1 MPISDSSPPAGQAVA
16 PLQTA
21 RRRLSRLFAAAGL
34 TAAALLAAP
43 GLAQAARPNIVVI
56 QTDDQNAR
64 TVKSTFRKSSGQNA
78 RIMPNTVKEIFKGGT
93 EFRNYYATTPL
104 CSPSRASLLTGQ
116 YTHNHGLSENDPPV
130 GGWEGWRNLP
140 AYAENLPVALQGVGY
155 RTSHFGKFTNQYY
168 DTEAGQAETT
178 VPPGWDNW
186 FTTTFTRGALFYGFE
201 VNDNGIA
208 REGFGNPLYEF
219 QTGLDPRRC
228 DVETLT
234 RQRKAKSCH
243 HLTDTMTRAAVKEI
257 RRNAGQPLYLQVDYQ
272 APHGDVRKPVGPQPA
287 TRHLGAM
294 SRTPLPRPPNYN
306 EADISDKSQV
316 IKNAAPARLDY
327 GKNQRL
333 KRSYRRYIAS
343 LRAVDDGVGA
353 IIKTLRQ
360 AGELDNT
367 YILFLS
373 DHGFFLGEHRFSL
386 AKFLPYDASSQVA
399 MAVRGPGV
407 PAGGRSKEMVGNI
420 DIAPTAL
427 GLAEAEAGFKTDGR
441 SLRRFWRNSELESRR
456 PVGLANPE
464 PTEDPLAGGASVS
477 NSAPVLD
484 FDGFL
489 VGPYKYF
496 RYAETGEAEL
506 YDLRRDPWELEN
518 VVEAPG
524 YEQVREYMET
534 HLPEVSNCSGSGCR
548 EWLPEWPLPSSAG

>member
-1 MPISDSSPPAGQAVA
+1 MPNSDSNPRAGQAAA
-16 PLQTA
+16 PLQAA
-21 RRRLSRLFAAAGL
+21 RRRFSRLLATAGL

-64 TVKSTFRKSSGQNA
+64 TVKSTFRKPSGSNA

-116 YTHNHGLSENDPPV
+116 YPQNHGLTENDPPI
-130 GGWEGWRNLP
+130 GGWGGWQNLD
-140 AYAENLPVALQGVGY
+140 AYNDNFPVALQGAGY

-168 DTEAGQAETT
+168 DVDANQVETA

-186 FTTTFTRGALFYGFE
+186 FTTSFTSGALFYGFE
-201 VNDNGIA
+201 VNDNGVA
-208 REGFGNPLYEF
+208 RRGFGNPLYEF
-219 QTGLDPRRC
+219 QTGRDPKRC

-234 RQRKAKSCH
+234 RQRTANGCN

-287 TRHLGAM
+287 TRHLGGI
-294 SRTPLPRPPNYN
+294 SRTPMPRPPNYN
-306 EADISDKSQV
+306 EADISDKSQL
-316 IKNAAPARLDY
+316 IKNAAPDRLDY

-333 KRSYRRYIAS
+333 KRSYRRYVAS

-367 YILFLS
+367 YIFFLS

-386 AKFLPYDASSQVA
+386 SKFLPYDASTQVA
-399 MAVRGPGV
+399 MAVRGPGI
-407 PAGGRSKEMVGNI
+407 PAGGRSKEIVGNI

-427 GLAEAEAGFKTDGR
+427 GLADAEAGFGMDGR
-441 SLRRFWRNSELESRR
+441 SLRRYWRNSGLESRR
-456 PVGLANPE
+456 PVGLSNPE
-464 PTEDPLAGGASVS
+464 PTEQVLEGGASVS
-477 NSAPVLD
+477 NTAPALR
-484 FDGFL
+484 FNGFM

-496 RYAETGEAEL
+496 RYSETGEAEL

-518 VVEAPG
+518 VIDAPD
-524 YEQVREYMET
+524 YEQVRQYMET
-534 HLPEVSNCSGSGCR
+534 HLPQVANCSGSDCR
-548 EWLPEWPLPSSAG
+548 DWLPEWPLPSEAG